1 VAGIGGVGIIVRM
14 TTGQERATRNPITL
28 ARRLIGGGVS
38 LARLQADQAKAEM
51 IENLGQLKGGMLR
64 IVIAI
69 AILVAVIIELLAFV
83 MAVLVSAG
91 LWWVALLLIV
101 ALIAVAVLLAWSGIK
116 DVRSTNFKPEQTIAS
131 VKEDIE
137 WAKNRL
143 LRRG

>member
-1 VAGIGGVGIIVRM
+1 MAGIGGVGIIVRM